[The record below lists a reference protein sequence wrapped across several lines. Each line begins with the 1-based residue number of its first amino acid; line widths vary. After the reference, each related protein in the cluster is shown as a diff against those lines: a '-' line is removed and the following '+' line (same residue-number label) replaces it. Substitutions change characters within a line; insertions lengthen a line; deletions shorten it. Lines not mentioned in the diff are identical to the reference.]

1 LLDLKGIIKTIKMII
16 KYNRTSTINQK
27 GERFKQDKDI
37 YDLTVND
44 FGVSGKI
51 PFNRRDGGSKLI
63 KMVNEGKVNKVVFED
78 LSRCG
83 RTLKDSINTL
93 DYFFENGVVI
103 KVRNI
108 GIESHTPDGEKNPM
122 WNIITSI
129 LSSVYEMERER
140 ILEITEMGR
149 KQYVLNGGK
158 LGRKVGSEESEM
170 MFLRKPQT
178 KSILK
183 LLKMGKSNR
192 DIIGRLNCSP
202 KTITKCRNYLKK
214 DLETII

>member
-1 LLDLKGIIKTIKMII
+1 MMI

-27 GERFKQDKDI
+27 GERFKLDKDN
-37 YDLTVND
+37 YDLTIND

-51 PFNRRDGGSKLI
+51 PFNKREGGSKLI
-63 KMVNEGKVNKVVFED
+63 ELVEEGKVSKIVFED

-93 DYFFENGVVI
+93 DFFFEKGVVI

-108 GIESHTPDGEKNPM
+108 GIESHTPNGEKNPM
-122 WNIITSI
+122 WNIVTSI

-158 LGRKVGSEESEM
+158 LGRKVGSMEDKMVFE
-170 MFLRKPQT
+170 RKPQT
-178 KSILK
+178 KSIMK

-202 KTITKCRNYLKK
+202 KTITKVRKLIEC
-214 DLETII
+214 

>member
-1 LLDLKGIIKTIKMII
+1 MVI

-27 GERFKQDKDI
+27 GERFKLDKGN
-37 YDLTVND
+37 YDLTIND

-51 PFNRRDGGSKLI
+51 PFNRREGGSKLI
-63 KMVNEGKVNKVVFED
+63 ELVKEGKVTKIVFED

-108 GIESHTPDGEKNPM
+108 GIESHTPNGEKNPM
-122 WNIITSI
+122 WNIVTSI

-149 KQYVLNGGK
+149 KQYVLAGGK
-158 LGRKVGSEESEM
+158 LGRKVGFREDKMVFE
-170 MFLRKPQT
+170 RKPQT
-178 KSILK
+178 KSIIK
-183 LLKMGKSNR
+183 FLKMGKSNR

-202 KTITKCRNYLKK
+202 KTITKVRKLIEC
-214 DLETII
+214 

>member
-1 LLDLKGIIKTIKMII
+1 MII

-27 GERFKQDKDI
+27 GERFKLDKDI
-37 YDLTVND
+37 YDRTIND

-51 PFNRRDGGSKLI
+51 PFNRREGGSELI
-63 KMVNEGKVNKVVFED
+63 ELVKEGKVTKIVFED

-93 DYFFENGVVI
+93 DFFFEKGVVI

-108 GIESHTPDGEKNPM
+108 GIESHTPNGEKNPM
-122 WNIITSI
+122 WNIVTSI

-149 KQYVLNGGK
+149 KQYVLSGGK
-158 LGRKVGSEESEM
+158 LGRKVGSKEDKMVFE
-170 MFLRKPQT
+170 RKPQT
-178 KSILK
+178 KSIMK

-202 KTITKCRNYLKK
+202 KTITKVRKLIEC
-214 DLETII
+214 

>member
-1 LLDLKGIIKTIKMII
+1 MII

-27 GERFKQDKDI
+27 GERFKLDKDN
-37 YDLTVND
+37 YDLTIND

-51 PFNRRDGGSKLI
+51 PFNKREGGYKLI
-63 KMVNEGKVNKVVFED
+63 ELVKEGKVTKIVFED

-108 GIESHTPDGEKNPM
+108 GIESNTPDGEKNPM

>member
-1 LLDLKGIIKTIKMII
+1 MII
-16 KYNRTSTINQK
+16 KYNRTTTINQK
-27 GERFKQDKDI
+27 GERFKLDKDN
-37 YDLTVND
+37 YDLTIND

-51 PFNRRDGGSKLI
+51 PFNKREGGYKLI
-63 KMVNEGKVNKVVFED
+63 ELVKEGKVTKIVFED

-93 DYFFENGVVI
+93 DFFFEKGVVI

-108 GIESHTPDGEKNPM
+108 GIESHTPNGEKNPM
-122 WNIITSI
+122 WNIVTSI

-158 LGRKVGSEESEM
+158 LGRKVGSMEDKMVFE
-170 MFLRKPQT
+170 RKPQT
-178 KSILK
+178 KSIMK

-202 KTITKCRNYLKK
+202 KTITKVRKLIEC
-214 DLETII
+214 

>member
-1 LLDLKGIIKTIKMII
+1 MII

-27 GERFKQDKDI
+27 GERFKLDKGN
-37 YDLTVND
+37 YDLTIND

-51 PFNRRDGGSKLI
+51 PFNKRDGGYKLI
-63 KMVNEGKVNKVVFED
+63 ELVKEGKVTKIVFED

-93 DYFFENGVVI
+93 DFFFEKGVVI

-108 GIESHTPDGEKNPM
+108 GIESHTPNGEKNPM
-122 WNIITSI
+122 WNIVTSI

-158 LGRKVGSEESEM
+158 LGRKVGSMEDKMVFE
-170 MFLRKPQT
+170 RKPQT
-178 KSILK
+178 KSIMK
-183 LLKMGKSNR
+183 LLNMGKSNR

-202 KTITKCRNYLKK
+202 KTITKVRKLIEC
-214 DLETII
+214 

>member
-1 LLDLKGIIKTIKMII
+1 MII

-27 GERFKQDKDI
+27 GERFKLDKDN
-37 YDLTVND
+37 YDLTIND

-51 PFNRRDGGSKLI
+51 PFNKRDGGYKLI
-63 KMVNEGKVNKVVFED
+63 ELVKEGKVTKIVFED

-93 DYFFENGVVI
+93 DFFFEKGVVI

-214 DLETII
+214 DLETIK

>member
-1 LLDLKGIIKTIKMII
+1 MII

-27 GERFKQDKDI
+27 GERFKLDKDI
-37 YDLTVND
+37 YDLTIND

-51 PFNRRDGGSKLI
+51 PFNRREGGSKLI
-63 KMVNEGKVNKVVFED
+63 ELVKEGKVQKVVFED

-93 DYFFENGVVI
+93 DLFLENDVTI

-108 GIESHTPDGEKNPM
+108 GIESHNSNGEKNPM
-122 WNIITSI
+122 WNIVTSI

-149 KQYVLNGGK
+149 KQYVINGGK
-158 LGRKVGSEESEM
+158 LGRKVGSKETDM
-170 MFLRKPQT
+170 VFLRKPQT
-178 KSILK
+178 KSIMK
-183 LLKMGKSNR
+183 FLKMGKTTF
-192 DIIGRLNCSP
+192 DIVGRLNCSP
-202 KTITKCRNYLKK
+202 KTITKCRKIMKEELV
-214 DLETII
+214 

>member
-1 LLDLKGIIKTIKMII
+1 VCSSDL
-16 KYNRTSTINQK
+16 
-27 GERFKQDKDI
+27 GERFKLDKDT
-37 YDLTVND
+37 YNLTIND

-51 PFNRRDGGSKLI
+51 PFNKRDGGYKLI
-63 KMVNEGKVNKVVFED
+63 ELVKEGKVTKIVFED

-93 DYFFENGVVI
+93 DFFFEKGVVI

-108 GIESHTPDGEKNPM
+108 GIESHTPNGEKNPM
-122 WNIITSI
+122 WNIVTSI

-158 LGRKVGSEESEM
+158 LGRKVGSMEDKMVFE
-170 MFLRKPQT
+170 RKPQT
-178 KSILK
+178 KSIMK
-183 LLKMGKSNR
+183 LLNMGKSNR

-202 KTITKCRNYLKK
+202 KTITKVRKLIEC
-214 DLETII
+214 

>member
-1 LLDLKGIIKTIKMII
+1 MII

-27 GERFKQDKDI
+27 GERFKLDKDN
-37 YDLTVND
+37 YDLTIND

-51 PFNRRDGGSKLI
+51 PFNRREGGSKLI
-63 KMVNEGKVNKVVFED
+63 ELVKEGKVTKIVFED

-93 DYFFENGVVI
+93 DFFFEKGVVI

-108 GIESHTPDGEKNPM
+108 GIESHTPNGEKNPM
-122 WNIITSI
+122 WNIVTSI

-149 KQYVLNGGK
+149 KQYVLAGGK
-158 LGRKVGSEESEM
+158 LGRKVGFREDKMVFE
-170 MFLRKPQT
+170 RKPQT
-178 KSILK
+178 KSIIK
-183 LLKMGKSNR
+183 FLKMGKSNR

-202 KTITKCRNYLKK
+202 KTITKVRKLIEC
-214 DLETII
+214 

>member
-1 LLDLKGIIKTIKMII
+1 MVI

-27 GERFKQDKDI
+27 GERFKLDKDI
-37 YDLTVND
+37 YSLTIND

-51 PFNRRDGGSKLI
+51 PFNKREGGYKLI
-63 KMVNEGKVNKVVFED
+63 ELVKEGKVTKIVFED

-93 DYFFENGVVI
+93 DYFFENDVVI

-108 GIESHTPDGEKNPM
+108 GIESHTPNGEKNPM
-122 WNIITSI
+122 WNIVTSI

-170 MFLRKPQT
+170 VFLRKPQT
-178 KSILK
+178 KSIIK
-183 LLKMGKSNR
+183 FLKMGKTNR

-202 KTITKCRNYLKK
+202 KTITKVRKLVEC
-214 DLETII
+214 

>member
-1 LLDLKGIIKTIKMII
+1 MVI

-27 GERFKQDKDI
+27 GERFKLDKGN
-37 YDLTVND
+37 YDLTIND

-51 PFNRRDGGSKLI
+51 PFNRREGGSKLI
-63 KMVNEGKVNKVVFED
+63 ELVKEGKVTKIVFED

-93 DYFFENGVVI
+93 DYFFEKGVVI

-108 GIESHTPDGEKNPM
+108 GIESHTPNGEKNPM
-122 WNIITSI
+122 WNIVTSI

-158 LGRKVGSEESEM
+158 LGRKVGSMEDKMVFE
-170 MFLRKPQT
+170 RKPQT
-178 KSILK
+178 KSIMK

-202 KTITKCRNYLKK
+202 KTITKVRKLIEC
-214 DLETII
+214 

>member
-1 LLDLKGIIKTIKMII
+1 MVI

-27 GERFKQDKDI
+27 GERFKLDRGK
-37 YDLTVND
+37 YDLTIND

-51 PFNRRDGGSKLI
+51 PFNKRDGGSELI
-63 KMVNEGKVNKVVFED
+63 ELVKEGKVKKVVFED

-93 DYFFENGVVI
+93 DFFLENGVII

-108 GIESHTPDGEKNPM
+108 GIESHTPNGEKNPM
-122 WNIITSI
+122 WNIVTSI

-149 KQYVLNGGK
+149 KQYVINGGK
-158 LGRKVGSEESEM
+158 LGRKVGSKETDM
-170 MFLRKPQT
+170 VFLRKPQT
-178 KSILK
+178 KSIMK
-183 LLKMGKSNR
+183 FLKMGKTTF
-192 DIIGRLNCSP
+192 DIVGRLNCSP
-202 KTITKCRNYLKK
+202 KTITKCRKMMKEELV
-214 DLETII
+214 

>member
-1 LLDLKGIIKTIKMII
+1 MII

-27 GERFKQDKDI
+27 GERFKLDKDN
-37 YDLTVND
+37 YDLTIND

-51 PFNRRDGGSKLI
+51 PFNKRDGGYKLI
-63 KMVNEGKVNKVVFED
+63 ELVKEGKVTKIVFED

-93 DYFFENGVVI
+93 DFFFEKGVVI

-108 GIESHTPDGEKNPM
+108 GIESHTPNGEKNPM
-122 WNIITSI
+122 WNIVTSI

-170 MFLRKPQT
+170 IFLKKPQT
-178 KSILK
+178 KSIIK

-214 DLETII
+214 DLETVK

>member
-1 LLDLKGIIKTIKMII
+1 MII

-27 GERFKQDKDI
+27 GERFKLDKDN
-37 YDLTVND
+37 YDLTIND

-51 PFNRRDGGSKLI
+51 PFNKREGGYKLI
-63 KMVNEGKVNKVVFED
+63 ELVKEGKVTKIVFED

-108 GIESHTPDGEKNPM
+108 GIESHTPNGEKNPM
-122 WNIITSI
+122 WNIVTSI

-170 MFLRKPQT
+170 IFLKKPQT
-178 KSILK
+178 KSIIK

-214 DLETII
+214 DLETVK

>member
-1 LLDLKGIIKTIKMII
+1 MII

-27 GERFKQDKDI
+27 GERFKLDKDT
-37 YDLTVND
+37 YNLTIND

-51 PFNRRDGGSKLI
+51 PFNRREGGSKLI
-63 KMVNEGKVNKVVFED
+63 ELVKEGKVTKIVFED

-108 GIESHTPDGEKNPM
+108 GIESHTPNGEKNPM
-122 WNIITSI
+122 WNIVTSI

-158 LGRKVGSEESEM
+158 LGRKVGFREDKMVFE
-170 MFLRKPQT
+170 RKPQT
-178 KSILK
+178 KSIMK
-183 LLKMGKSNR
+183 LLNMGKSNR

-202 KTITKCRNYLKK
+202 KTITKIRKLIEC
-214 DLETII
+214 

>member
-1 LLDLKGIIKTIKMII
+1 MII

-27 GERFKQDKDI
+27 GERFKLDKGN
-37 YDLTVND
+37 YDLTIND

-51 PFNRRDGGSKLI
+51 PFNRREGGSKLI
-63 KMVNEGKVNKVVFED
+63 ELVREGKVTKIVFED

-93 DYFFENGVVI
+93 DYFFENGVII

-108 GIESHTPDGEKNPM
+108 GIESHTPNGEKNPM
-122 WNIITSI
+122 WNIVTSI

-170 MFLRKPQT
+170 VFLRKPQT
-178 KSILK
+178 KSIIK
-183 LLKMGKSNR
+183 FLKMGKTNR

-202 KTITKCRNYLKK
+202 KTITKVRKLVEC
-214 DLETII
+214 

>member
-1 LLDLKGIIKTIKMII
+1 MII

-37 YDLTVND
+37 YDLTIND

-63 KMVNEGKVNKVVFED
+63 EMVNEGKVDKVVFED

-170 MFLRKPQT
+170 IFLKKPQT
-178 KSILK
+178 KSIIK

-202 KTITKCRNYLKK
+202 KTITKCRHYLKK
-214 DLETII
+214 DLKTIK

>member
-1 LLDLKGIIKTIKMII
+1 MII

-27 GERFKQDKDI
+27 GERFKLDKDN
-37 YDLTVND
+37 YDLTIND

-51 PFNRRDGGSKLI
+51 PFNKREGGYKLI
-63 KMVNEGKVNKVVFED
+63 ELVKEGKVTKIVFED

-93 DYFFENGVVI
+93 DFFFEKGVVI

-108 GIESHTPDGEKNPM
+108 GIESHTPNGEKNPM
-122 WNIITSI
+122 WNIVTSI

-158 LGRKVGSEESEM
+158 LGRKVGFREDKMVFE
-170 MFLRKPQT
+170 RKPQT
-178 KSILK
+178 KSIMK
-183 LLKMGKSNR
+183 LLNMGKSNR

-202 KTITKCRNYLKK
+202 KTITKVRKLIGIEC
-214 DLETII
+214 

>member
-1 LLDLKGIIKTIKMII
+1 MVI

-27 GERFKQDKDI
+27 GERFKLDKGK
-37 YDLTVND
+37 YDLTIND

-51 PFNRRDGGSKLI
+51 PFNKRDGGSELI
-63 KMVNEGKVNKVVFED
+63 ELVKEGKVKKVVFED

-93 DYFFENGVVI
+93 DFFLENGVII

-108 GIESHTPDGEKNPM
+108 GIESHTPNGEKNPM
-122 WNIITSI
+122 WNIVTSI

-149 KQYVLNGGK
+149 KQYVINGGK
-158 LGRKVGSEESEM
+158 LGRKVGSKETDM
-170 MFLRKPQT
+170 VFLRKPQT
-178 KSILK
+178 KSIMK
-183 LLKMGKSNR
+183 FLKMGKTTF
-192 DIIGRLNCSP
+192 DIVGRLNCSP
-202 KTITKCRNYLKK
+202 KTITKCRKMMKEELV
-214 DLETII
+214 

>member
-1 LLDLKGIIKTIKMII
+1 MII

-27 GERFKQDKDI
+27 GERFKLDKGN
-37 YDLTVND
+37 YDLTIND

-51 PFNRRDGGSKLI
+51 PFNKREGGYKLI
-63 KMVNEGKVNKVVFED
+63 ELVKEGKVTKIVFED

-93 DYFFENGVVI
+93 DYFFENGVII

-108 GIESHTPDGEKNPM
+108 GIESHTPNGEKNPM
-122 WNIITSI
+122 WNIVTSI

-158 LGRKVGSEESEM
+158 LGRKLGFREDKKVFE
-170 MFLRKPQT
+170 RKPQT
-178 KSILK
+178 KSIMK
-183 LLKMGKSNR
+183 LLNMGKSNR

-202 KTITKCRNYLKK
+202 KTITKVRKLIEC
-214 DLETII
+214 

>member
-1 LLDLKGIIKTIKMII
+1 MII

-27 GERFKQDKDI
+27 GERFKLDKDN
-37 YDLTVND
+37 YDLTIND

-51 PFNRRDGGSKLI
+51 PFNKREGGYKLI
-63 KMVNEGKVNKVVFED
+63 ELVKEGKVTKIVFED

-93 DYFFENGVVI
+93 DFFFEKGVVI

-108 GIESHTPDGEKNPM
+108 GIESHTPNGEKNPM
-122 WNIITSI
+122 WNIVTSI

-158 LGRKVGSEESEM
+158 LGRKVGSMEDKMVFE
-170 MFLRKPQT
+170 RKPQT
-178 KSILK
+178 KSIMK
-183 LLKMGKSNR
+183 LLNMGKSNR

-202 KTITKCRNYLKK
+202 KTITKVRKLIEC
-214 DLETII
+214 

>member
-1 LLDLKGIIKTIKMII
+1 MII
-16 KYNRTSTINQK
+16 KYNRTSTIILK

-37 YDLTVND
+37 YDLTIND

-63 KMVNEGKVNKVVFED
+63 EMVNEGKVNKVVFED

-170 MFLRKPQT
+170 IFLKKPQT
-178 KSILK
+178 KSIIK

-214 DLETII
+214 DLETVK

>member
-1 LLDLKGIIKTIKMII
+1 MII

-27 GERFKQDKDI
+27 GERFKLDKDN
-37 YDLTVND
+37 YDLTIND

-51 PFNRRDGGSKLI
+51 PFNRREGGSKLI
-63 KMVNEGKVNKVVFED
+63 ELVKEGKVTKIVFED

-108 GIESHTPDGEKNPM
+108 GIESHTPNGEKNPM
-122 WNIITSI
+122 WNIVTSI

-149 KQYVLNGGK
+149 KQYVLAGGK
-158 LGRKVGSEESEM
+158 LGRKVGFREDKMVFE
-170 MFLRKPQT
+170 RKPQT
-178 KSILK
+178 KSIIFLT
-183 LLKMGKSNR
+183 LSH
-192 DIIGRLNCSP
+192 
-202 KTITKCRNYLKK
+202 
-214 DLETII
+214 

>member
-1 LLDLKGIIKTIKMII
+1 MVI

-27 GERFKQDKDI
+27 GERFKLDKGN
-37 YDLTVND
+37 YDLTIND

-51 PFNRRDGGSKLI
+51 PFNRREGGSKLI
-63 KMVNEGKVNKVVFED
+63 ELVKEGKVTKIVFED

-93 DYFFENGVVI
+93 DYFFENGVII

-108 GIESHTPDGEKNPM
+108 GIESHTPNGEKNPM
-122 WNIITSI
+122 WNIVTSI

-158 LGRKVGSEESEM
+158 LGRKIGSEESEM
-170 MFLRKPQT
+170 VFLRKPQT
-178 KSILK
+178 KSIIK
-183 LLKMGKSNR
+183 FLKMGKTNR

-202 KTITKCRNYLKK
+202 KTITKVRKLVEC
-214 DLETII
+214 

>member
-1 LLDLKGIIKTIKMII
+1 MII

-27 GERFKQDKDI
+27 GERFKLDKDN
-37 YDLTVND
+37 YDLTIND

-51 PFNRRDGGSKLI
+51 PFNKREGGYKLI
-63 KMVNEGKVNKVVFED
+63 ELVKEGKVTKIVFED

-93 DYFFENGVVI
+93 DYFFEKGVVI

-108 GIESHTPDGEKNPM
+108 GIESHTPNGEKNPM
-122 WNIITSI
+122 WNIVTSI

-158 LGRKVGSEESEM
+158 LGRKVGSMEDKMVFE
-170 MFLRKPQT
+170 RKPQT
-178 KSILK
+178 KSIMK

-202 KTITKCRNYLKK
+202 KTITKVRKLIEC
-214 DLETII
+214 

>member
-1 LLDLKGIIKTIKMII
+1 MVI

-27 GERFKQDKDI
+27 GERFKLDKGN
-37 YDLTVND
+37 YDLTIND

-51 PFNRRDGGSKLI
+51 PFNRREGGSKLI
-63 KMVNEGKVNKVVFED
+63 ELVKEGKVTKIVFED

-93 DYFFENGVVI
+93 DYFFENGVII

-108 GIESHTPDGEKNPM
+108 GIESHTPNGEKNPM
-122 WNIITSI
+122 WNIVTSI

-170 MFLRKPQT
+170 VFLRKPQT
-178 KSILK
+178 KSIIK
-183 LLKMGKSNR
+183 FLKMGKTNR

-202 KTITKCRNYLKK
+202 KTITKVRKLVEC
-214 DLETII
+214 

>member
-1 LLDLKGIIKTIKMII
+1 MII

-27 GERFKQDKDI
+27 GERFKLDKDN
-37 YDLTVND
+37 YDLTIND

-51 PFNRRDGGSKLI
+51 PFNKRDGGYKLI
-63 KMVNEGKVNKVVFED
+63 ELVKEGKVTKIVFED

-93 DYFFENGVVI
+93 DFFFEKGVVI

-108 GIESHTPDGEKNPM
+108 GIESHTPNGEKNPM
-122 WNIITSI
+122 WNIVTSI

-158 LGRKVGSEESEM
+158 LGRKVGSMEDKMVFE
-170 MFLRKPQT
+170 RKPQT
-178 KSILK
+178 KSIMK
-183 LLKMGKSNR
+183 LLNMGKSNR

-202 KTITKCRNYLKK
+202 KTITKVRKLIEC
-214 DLETII
+214 

>member
-1 LLDLKGIIKTIKMII
+1 MI

-27 GERFKQDKDI
+27 GERFKLDKDN
-37 YDLTVND
+37 YDLTIND

-51 PFNRRDGGSKLI
+51 PFNKREGGSKLI
-63 KMVNEGKVNKVVFED
+63 ELVEEGKVSKIVFED

-93 DYFFENGVVI
+93 DFFFEKGVVI

-108 GIESHTPDGEKNPM
+108 GIESHTPNGEKNPM
-122 WNIITSI
+122 WNIVTSI

-149 KQYVLNGGK
+149 KQFVLNGGK
-158 LGRKVGSEESEM
+158 LGRKVGFREDKMVFE
-170 MFLRKPQT
+170 RKPQT
-178 KSILK
+178 KSIMK
-183 LLKMGKSNR
+183 LLNMGKSNR

-202 KTITKCRNYLKK
+202 KTITKVRKLIEC
-214 DLETII
+214 

>member
-1 LLDLKGIIKTIKMII
+1 MMI

-27 GERFKQDKDI
+27 GERFKLDKDN
-37 YDLTVND
+37 YDLTIND

-51 PFNRRDGGSKLI
+51 PFNRREGGSKLI
-63 KMVNEGKVNKVVFED
+63 ELVKEGKVTKIVFED

-93 DYFFENGVVI
+93 DYFFEKGVVI

-108 GIESHTPDGEKNPM
+108 GIESHTPNGEKNPM
-122 WNIITSI
+122 WNIVTSI

-158 LGRKVGSEESEM
+158 LGRKVGSMEDKMVFE
-170 MFLRKPQT
+170 RKPQT
-178 KSILK
+178 KSIMK

-202 KTITKCRNYLKK
+202 KTNNQS
-214 DLETII
+214 

>member
-1 LLDLKGIIKTIKMII
+1 MVI

-27 GERFKQDKDI
+27 GERFKLDKGN
-37 YDLTVND
+37 YDLTIND

-51 PFNRRDGGSKLI
+51 PFNKREGGYKLI
-63 KMVNEGKVNKVVFED
+63 ELVKEGKVTKIVFED

-93 DYFFENGVVI
+93 DFFFEKGVVI

-108 GIESHTPDGEKNPM
+108 GIESHTPNGEKNPM
-122 WNIITSI
+122 WNIVTSI

-158 LGRKVGSEESEM
+158 LGRKVGSMEDKMVFE
-170 MFLRKPQT
+170 RKPQT
-178 KSILK
+178 KSIMK

-202 KTITKCRNYLKK
+202 KTITKVRKLIEC
-214 DLETII
+214 

>member
-1 LLDLKGIIKTIKMII
+1 MII

-27 GERFKQDKDI
+27 GERFKLDKDN
-37 YDLTVND
+37 YDLTIND

-51 PFNRRDGGSKLI
+51 PFNKREGGYKLI
-63 KMVNEGKVNKVVFED
+63 ELVKEGKVTKIVFED

-93 DYFFENGVVI
+93 DFFFEKGVVI

-108 GIESHTPDGEKNPM
+108 GIESHTPNGEKNPM
-122 WNIITSI
+122 WNIVTSI

-158 LGRKVGSEESEM
+158 LGRKVGSMEDKMVFE
-170 MFLRKPQT
+170 RKPQT
-178 KSILK
+178 KSIMK
-183 LLKMGKSNR
+183 LLNMGKSNR

-202 KTITKCRNYLKK
+202 KTITKVRKLIGIEC
-214 DLETII
+214 